1 MKKLTLIIF
10 AFFGVMIHTDLSAQ
24 TSKKPIPSDAVT
36 GYVYE
41 FDAAQKLIIERQV
54 HPADQNA
61 DVQPIIES
69 KNFPKISDLKKVT
82 DSDLE
87 KLKVW
92 MESNPSIIIETLKS
106 RKEIVHAY

>member
-10 AFFGVMIHTDLSAQ
+10 AFLGVMIHTDLSAQ
-24 TSKKPIPSDAVT
+24 TNKKQIPSDAVT

-54 HPADQNA
+54 NPTDQNA
-61 DVQPIIES
+61 DVQPIIDS
-69 KNFPKISDLKKVT
+69 KNFTKLSNPKKITSA
-82 DSDLE
+82 DLE
-87 KLKVW
+87 TLKVW
-92 MESNPSIIIETLKS
+92 MEMNPSIIIETLKS

>member
-1 MKKLTLIIF
+1 MKKMTFIIF
-10 AFFGVMIHTDLSAQ
+10 AFLGVMIHTDLIAQ
-24 TSKKPIPSDAVT
+24 TTKKPIPSDAVT

-54 HPADQNA
+54 NPTNQNV
-61 DVQPIIES
+61 DVQAIIES
-69 KNFPKISDLKKVT
+69 KNFPKISDIKKVT

-92 MESNPSIIIETLKS
+92 METNPSIIIETLKS